1 MHSGDIYNNN
11 NKQKKQKG
19 KNMKKA
25 IFAIC
30 LVVAMTSC
38 NSVAT
43 QNDSVTDSTAQLKAD
58 TTTGIQIDSTKVD
71 SVATDS
77 VKSVK

>member
-1 MHSGDIYNNN
+1 
-11 NKQKKQKG
+11 
-19 KNMKKA
+19 MKKA

-30 LVVAMTSC
+30 LIVAMTSC
-38 NSVAT
+38 NNSAT
-43 QNDSVTDSTAQLKAD
+43 QNDSVTDSTAQINAD